1 MTVTMFKYNT
11 IHIYESHM
19 SENDV
24 CIQSHVHS
32 RILMWSKDSPARGS
46 PSAEHSTA
54 WEYCLLHIL
63 LADTVR
69 SMVCRVSLARVPLE

>member
-54 WEYCLLHIL
+54 W
-63 LADTVR
+63 D
-69 SMVCRVSLARVPLE
+69 